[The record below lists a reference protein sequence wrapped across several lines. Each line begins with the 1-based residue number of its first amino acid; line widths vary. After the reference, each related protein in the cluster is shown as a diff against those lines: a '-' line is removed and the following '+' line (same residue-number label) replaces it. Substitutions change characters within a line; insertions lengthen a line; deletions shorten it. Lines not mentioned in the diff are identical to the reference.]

1 MFFCTGMYSCIAGF
15 MDPGEPLEEC
25 VRREVA
31 EEVPCVKKFIKN
43 SQSISGYFPKTSTNR
58 SFIGKR
64 SNSIVNKQQYDEMMR
79 HGSVYDTPFILDK
92 EPGNKFK
99 VRDEVKQTMN
109 LASEIPFL
117 RS

>member
-1 MFFCTGMYSCIAGF
+1 M
-15 MDPGEPLEEC
+15 
-25 VRREVA
+25 
-31 EEVPCVKKFIKN
+31 
-43 SQSISGYFPKTSTNR
+43 
-58 SFIGKR
+58 
-64 SNSIVNKQQYDEMMR
+64 NKQQYDEMMR